1 MKLPAK
7 AAIRR
12 LHMRI
17 YAHRAIQFAHLK
29 VRLANNIAAP
39 SLLDDRRKRDLLDG
53 IREYA
58 RRRPPVPRID
68 WPDARRGDPAADLC
82 RSYLLMKLYAAEIAT
97 TYRARTAE
105 QPIYRVR
112 PCLAGCR
119 TWQLPGLPKMF
130 QASSMTC

>member
-29 VRLANNIAAP
+29 VRLADNIAAT

-53 IREYA
+53 IVNMPDGDRLCHGSTGPTRA
-58 RRRPPVPRID
+58 AAILPQIFAVP
-68 WPDARRGDPAADLC
+68 
-82 RSYLLMKLYAAEIAT
+82 
-97 TYRARTAE
+97 
-105 QPIYRVR
+105 
-112 PCLAGCR
+112 
-119 TWQLPGLPKMF
+119 
-130 QASSMTC
+130 TC